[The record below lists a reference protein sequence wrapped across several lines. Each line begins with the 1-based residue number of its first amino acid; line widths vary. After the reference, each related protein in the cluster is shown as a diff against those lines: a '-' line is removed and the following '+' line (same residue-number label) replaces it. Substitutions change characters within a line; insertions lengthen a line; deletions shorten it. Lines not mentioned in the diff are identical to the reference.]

1 MSTTPPALS
10 PEGIP
15 RVMIPDEVFER
26 GALQHKDFVVGRFF
40 GRVPAFKIIQNVLN
54 FLWGKGNKLE
64 IHMIQST
71 RSMIV
76 RIPSD
81 YIREKVLKKRIW
93 YVDTAMFHVAQWS
106 DGEVADTSSLEVIP
120 IWAHLIGV
128 PFDLMTNEGLGWIAD
143 ALGEPKEMDDWTKN
157 LSSLSVAHVKVEADA
172 TKPFPTVLELVR
184 QSGAMFR
191 VEVEYPWLPPSCSH
205 CKELGHI
212 IKDCLKIKRQWV
224 PVNKAKGTQDSGN
237 TPDPVVITVHEP
249 MSEDPQASNPNGIVE
264 DSSRAQTP
272 PPPSSIGDPKPV
284 STAMEIDP
292 LRSPLASTLPPTTP
306 NPTPPC
312 PLLHPPQ
319 SPTLPSSPNPLD
331 SPISPCLPPL
341 NYVLALAATVMPK
354 SSILPHTVNSCAALS
369 VPADPP
375 FPLPEDVFVSQAPY
389 LITNDVVA
397 FPPLSSSKWESPK
410 RKKKYFTKL
419 TTPPPPVKNSS
430 SFNSFSPLTDSS
442 LSHPSLPCPASS
454 STSRPPDQNPSNHSS
469 DLTSSTHPTSSSVLP
484 PVPSFG
490 ESYPVAVSVQEIH
503 QTRQSLTCKVT
514 LQNGHHFFFSA
525 VYASNYRE
533 ERLEL
538 WEGLLEVQQ
547 TYYLEDQSWLI
558 GGDLNQITH
567 HAEHSSPIVNHLTA
581 DMVELRD
588 FLLEFGVED
597 LRFQG
602 NARTWTNKSPD
613 NPVTKK
619 LDRALVNNQWIR
631 QFPNS
636 IATFLPHEFSDH
648 SPCVVNLACPLPS
661 SGTKPFKFFNHLTSL
676 PNFLSSTEAAWTL
689 AGSKASDLSSL
700 GYKLKNIK
708 RPLKTLHNESLSDIQ
723 KRVCEANNLLKL
735 VQVQAMADPATTIF
749 NEERELQEKYHFLC
763 GIEESFFQQKSRVN
777 WLRLGDHNTPF
788 YQSVAAARASQNA
801 IRSLTLSDGT
811 IITDPDLISTT
822 AVSHFESI
830 MAPQVLDAISP
841 SYQWLLDLHNLSCSD
856 HHRQL
861 MSAAPTQAEI
871 ANGDITANASAK
883 VAWETCCLAKDK
895 GGLSLRNL
903 DAWNTACALKMIW
916 LLFFSK
922 QSIWSSWFRV
932 EILDGDIE
940 KFWGHLA
947 YCVLTYLLDM

>member
-1 MSTTPPALS
+1 
-10 PEGIP
+10 
-15 RVMIPDEVFER
+15 MIPDEVFER

-490 ESYPVAVSVQEIH
+490 ESYPVA
-503 QTRQSLTCKVT
+503 
-514 LQNGHHFFFSA
+514 
-525 VYASNYRE
+525 
-533 ERLEL
+533 
-538 WEGLLEVQQ
+538 
-547 TYYLEDQSWLI
+547 
-558 GGDLNQITH
+558 
-567 HAEHSSPIVNHLTA
+567 
-581 DMVELRD
+581 
-588 FLLEFGVED
+588 
-597 LRFQG
+597 
-602 NARTWTNKSPD
+602 
-613 NPVTKK
+613 
-619 LDRALVNNQWIR
+619 
-631 QFPNS
+631 
-636 IATFLPHEFSDH
+636 
-648 SPCVVNLACPLPS
+648 
-661 SGTKPFKFFNHLTSL
+661 
-676 PNFLSSTEAAWTL
+676 
-689 AGSKASDLSSL
+689 
-700 GYKLKNIK
+700 
-708 RPLKTLHNESLSDIQ
+708 
-723 KRVCEANNLLKL
+723 
-735 VQVQAMADPATTIF
+735 
-749 NEERELQEKYHFLC
+749 
-763 GIEESFFQQKSRVN
+763 
-777 WLRLGDHNTPF
+777 
-788 YQSVAAARASQNA
+788 
-801 IRSLTLSDGT
+801 
-811 IITDPDLISTT
+811 
-822 AVSHFESI
+822 
-830 MAPQVLDAISP
+830 
-841 SYQWLLDLHNLSCSD
+841 
-856 HHRQL
+856 
-861 MSAAPTQAEI
+861 
-871 ANGDITANASAK
+871 
-883 VAWETCCLAKDK
+883 
-895 GGLSLRNL
+895 
-903 DAWNTACALKMIW
+903 
-916 LLFFSK
+916 
-922 QSIWSSWFRV
+922 
-932 EILDGDIE
+932 DGDIE
-940 KFWGHLA
+940 KFWVINTRQKHSWL
-947 YCVLTYLLDM
+947 VNKLLDAREIIYPWIRQRVQNGETTYFWSTNWSPYGKLTDYLHTPGAMRFPVNKNATIAELWKNGAWVLPNARSDRQVEVISYLTILTLNQGSDEAEWWPGDQKNAKFQTGAIYDLLRPSTPTVPWHKEVWFSGGIPKHMFLVWLMVKNRCPIRDRLLSWGLQTDPRCLYCNVADESIAHCFFECNFAWDVWRVIAAKCSFNSPRQWQRILLQLQRPTTNKTNKTLLLLCWQATLYTLWTERNNRLHNAQFSSPEILVSQIKLIIKNRAFSLRIDRPKLASSLLQLWFST